1 MSILRVLALSAA
13 AGVAA
18 LATSAAQAQ
27 DARPGRP
34 VTTVGPTRIDR
45 GGPIVVTPGRPTIV
59 GRGELR
65 PRGNRGDRGDSH
77 LRERLRNACFN
88 DPTPPV
94 PLCRRVFG
102 DHDGSRGQ

>member
-34 VTTVGPTRIDR
+34 ITAPTRFDR
-45 GGPIVVTPGRPTIV
+45 GGPIVVTPGRPTVVDRDRI
-59 GRGELR
+59 R
-65 PRGNRGDRGDSH
+65 PRGDRGDSH

-88 DPTPPV
+88 DPNPPV

-102 DHDGSRGQ
+102 PGA